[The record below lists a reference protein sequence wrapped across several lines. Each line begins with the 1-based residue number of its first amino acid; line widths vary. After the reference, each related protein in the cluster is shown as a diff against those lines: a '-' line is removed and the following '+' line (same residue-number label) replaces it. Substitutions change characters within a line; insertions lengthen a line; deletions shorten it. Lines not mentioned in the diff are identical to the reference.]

1 MFRIVTST
9 ENLSSISL
17 PDLDQIR
24 KRKQTE
30 ILVIDDQGFSYK
42 DYLERLHYSI
52 RHEFDV
58 DDIRNVEPYSIV
70 LCDIFGVGKKL
81 GLPREGA
88 HLIDEIHSAY
98 PSKIL
103 IGYSTHNLD
112 PSYSESLKKCDFIAN
127 KDTDSDGWQTILNA
141 AITNATDPIQQWKR
155 MREFLLRSDVPIFDV
170 FRLEQ
175 DYIRSL
181 NKKRVEIFSES
192 SVLRNLKADARAV
205 IQGFIANLIF
215 KLLIP
220 S

>member
-1 MFRIVTST
+1 MP
-9 ENLSSISL
+9 ELE
-17 PDLDQIR
+17 PIR
-24 KRKQTE
+24 KRKHTE

-42 DYLERLHYSI
+42 DYLERLHYNI
-52 RHEFDV
+52 RHVFDV
-58 DDIRNVEPYSIV
+58 DDVRNVEPYSII

-81 GLPREGA
+81 GLAREGA

-112 PSYSESLKKCDFIAN
+112 PSYSQSLKKCDFIAN
-127 KDTDSDGWQTILNA
+127 KDTDSDGWQSILDTS
-141 AITNATDPIQQWKR
+141 ITKATDPIQQWKR
-155 MREFLLRSDVPIFDV
+155 MREYLLRADVPIFDV

-175 DYIRSL
+175 DYIKSL
-181 NKKRVEIFSES
+181 NCQKVEIFSHS
-192 SVLRNLKADARAV
+192 SVLKTLKADARAV
-205 IQGFIANLIF
+205 LQGFIGNLIF